1 MDAQLRVLLLNL
13 AIITCSAWLWQVG
26 QGRETGARCV
36 VLFSAA
42 GFACQS
48 CRFLVDNFV
57 GSRPIMCL
65 AGWLDLPFVMEI
77 IKWTDV
83 DVQTGG
89 ASFGYKHGALAAGST
104 LYVSSTCYM
113 ENAFC
118 IMIMLVFQLCV
129 KLAK

>member
-1 MDAQLRVLLLNL
+1 MLGVAL
-13 AIITCSAWLWQVG
+13 TG
-26 QGRETGARCV
+26 GARVAKLVPGALYCFPPPALPV
-36 VLFSAA
+36 KA
-42 GFACQS
+42 G
-48 CRFLVDNFV
+48 FLVDNFV

-118 IMIMLVFQLCV
+118 VMIMLVFQLCV